1 MNCTAESSEQP
12 SEKRSPFFNPLFCP
26 CPLFLSLTHLPS
38 ASFFLSHYHWFRLLL
53 ALSCG
58 LWDLAS
64 FPTHLS
70 CPPTRACLG
79 QIAWVKGTG
88 RKDCPVCLGSL
99 MPWSLLTGQVDTLQ
113 NTRRVSL
120 WVFLYSPLSLQT
132 TSGKLLDSW
141 QPVNCSTSCLEQPL
155 STPIIGKCFSDSGVS
170 RSRRAWAGTA

>member
-1 MNCTAESSEQP
+1 MNSPQKNGVP
-12 SEKRSPFFNPLFCP
+12 SLIPLFCP